1 MALRTS
7 IATEE
12 CIQEYER
19 AAREHQEAGLIL
31 LADGHAQ
38 GVALM
43 ALSVEM
49 VLKSAYFRFVGYTNN
64 QRIVQ
69 ADLRAAKTDV
79 QSLGVTDSPENYHN
93 LLFWANAV
101 VSARRLGVPS
111 RTHVGIGILTAVG
124 AAPMDI
130 QDEAELRT
138 RAARLRTNWSIGD
151 RYKAVQPFAAKQDL
165 EDVFDDAVLIVEL
178 YDKGRI

>member
-1 MALRTS
+1 MALRTL
-7 IATEE
+7 IATHE

-19 AAREHQEAGLIL
+19 ASREHQDAGLIL

-49 VLKSAYFRFVGYTNN
+49 VLKSAYFRFIGYADTR
-64 QRIVQ
+64 QIARD
-69 ADLRAAKTDV
+69 DLRAAVVDT
-79 QSLGVTDSPENYHN
+79 QSLGVTDSPESYHN

-101 VSARRLGVPS
+101 ISVRRLGIPS
-111 RTHVGIGILTAVG
+111 RTHIGIGILPAVV
-124 AAPMDI
+124 AAPMDV

-138 RAARLRTNWSIGD
+138 RAVRLRTNWSIGD
-151 RYKAVQPFAAKQDL
+151 RYKAIQPHAAKQDL
-165 EDVFDDAVLIVEL
+165 EDVFDDAVLLVEL
-178 YDKGRI
+178 YDKKRI